1 MYVLT
6 KSKSDSLLTK
16 REIFADRKDDE
27 IARERDSP
35 SRWCH
40 RGKTIWGVS
49 KDTRSSDS
57 SRKVFV
63 RKVREIVQSL
73 YRWLEK
79 DANSPWGKVAS
90 GKRRSRKD
98 RFLLSSCSWD
108 KDYLSVWRTLYNWNL
123 RFIIGPRPTKH
134 ILWRCVDIWQLSYPK
149 DKVCVWRATG
159 QKSLKCLLS
168 CTVPTISFKESYRVT
183 SCLC

>member
-1 MYVLT
+1 MKY
-6 KSKSDSLLTK
+6 SLIGKTLLFSSMRSHERMTL
-16 REIFADRKDDE
+16 RPDDATE
-27 IARERDSP
+27 EKLYRVCLRTRDP
-35 SRWCH
+35 RIR
-40 RGKTIWGVS
+40 RGKPSFGRWG
-49 KDTRSSDS
+49 KLALLL
-57 SRKVFV
+57 
-63 RKVREIVQSL
+63 IGQSP
-73 YRWLEK
+73 YQWLGK
-79 DANSPWGKVAS
+79 DANSPRGKVAS

-183 SCLC
+183 

>member
-1 MYVLT
+1 MRSHERMTL
-6 KSKSDSLLTK
+6 
-16 REIFADRKDDE
+16 RPDDATE
-27 IARERDSP
+27 EKLYRVCLRTRDP
-35 SRWCH
+35 RIR
-40 RGKTIWGVS
+40 RGKPSFGRWG
-49 KDTRSSDS
+49 KLALLL
-57 SRKVFV
+57 
-63 RKVREIVQSL
+63 IGQSP
-73 YRWLEK
+73 YQWLGK

-123 RFIIGPRPTKH
+123 RSIRDLRSAKH
-134 ILWRCVDIWQLSYPK
+134 ILRRCVDIRQSSYPK

-159 QKSLKCLLS
+159 QKSLKCLPS
-168 CTVPTISFKESYRVT
+168 CTVSTNFFKESYRVT